1 MPRSAVARV
10 HESAASKTQHV
21 PSDTSELQYAVEQL
35 LPRLRMAVIFGG
47 DKGAP
52 GSVLYPSQNS
62 RSWKSYEA
70 VAEDIAAALRRIG
83 FRHVELIPED
93 MSLGDRLRRSGVHMA
108 WLNSGGVQGYN
119 SAAHA
124 PAMLEMLGIP
134 YVGHDPLSA
143 TTLDNK
149 HAFKREAVCA
159 GLPTAAFST
168 WHMARG
174 AFRPDINSRFNLA
187 FGSYPG
193 PFIVKPVS
201 GRASLHVHVVPDRQ
215 GLSDAVAEVYEQT
228 GNLVLIEKYLPG
240 REFCIAVAGATTA
253 RDGMLWRGREP
264 FAFGALERTLG
275 PDELIFTSM
284 DTRPITANRFKNVE
298 QREQELWVAIHSLAR
313 EVFLEFN
320 LGSLIRIDLR
330 ADENGKL
337 HILEANPKPDLKY
350 PSAGVTSL
358 VSAGLAQTGLGYDD
372 LILSLFADRLDYL
385 LRHRRG
391 SIKHIADLIDATT
404 SAFPQQKS
412 SGALSDDDTDTMVR
426 LLKGKAREMRMHE
439 HS

>member
-1 MPRSAVARV
+1 MPRSAAARAQ
-10 HESAASKTQHV
+10 ESAVSQTHV
-21 PSDTSELQYAVEQL
+21 PSDTSELQRTVEQL
-35 LPRLRMAVIFGG
+35 LSRLRMAVIFGG
-47 DKGAP
+47 NKGTP
-52 GSVLYPSQNS
+52 GSVVYQSQNS

-70 VAEDIAAALRRIG
+70 VAEDIAASLRRIG

-93 MSLGDRLRRSGVHMA
+93 MGLGDRLRRSGVHMA
-108 WLNSGGVQGYN
+108 WLNTGGVQGYN

-124 PAMLEMLGIP
+124 PALLEMLGIP

-174 AFRPDINSRFNLA
+174 AFRPDINSRFHHA
-187 FGSYPG
+187 FRDYQG

-215 GLSDAVAEVYEQT
+215 SLPDAVAEVYEQT
-228 GNLVLIEKYLPG
+228 GNLVLIEKYLSG
-240 REFCIAVAGATTA
+240 REFCIAVAGPMTA

-264 FAFGALERTLG
+264 FAFGALERTFA

-284 DTRPITANRFKNVE
+284 DHRPITASRFKNVE
-298 QREQELWVAIHSLAR
+298 QREQDLWVAIHSLAR

-330 ADENGKL
+330 ADETGKL
-337 HILEANPKPDLKY
+337 YILEANPKPDLKY
-350 PSAGVTSL
+350 PAAGVTSL

-372 LILSLFADRLDYL
+372 LILSLFADRLDFL
-385 LRHRRG
+385 MRHRRS
-391 SIKHIADLIDATT
+391 SINHIAELLDAPTPDLMP
-404 SAFPQQKS
+404 SKP
-412 SGALSDDDTDTMVR
+412 GAALTEADTDTMVR
-426 LLKGKAREMRMHE
+426 LLHSKAREMRLHE

>member
-1 MPRSAVARV
+1 MPRSALARAQEGVAV
-10 HESAASKTQHV
+10 KTQV
-21 PSDTSELQYAVEQL
+21 APSDTSELQRSIEQL
-35 LPRLRMAVIFGG
+35 YSKMRMAVIFGG
-47 DKGAP
+47 DKSAP
-52 GSVLYPSQNS
+52 GSVVYQSQNS

-70 VAEDIAAALRRIG
+70 VAEDIAASLRRIG

-93 MSLGDRLRRSGVHMA
+93 MSLGERLQRASIHMA

-124 PAMLEMLGIP
+124 PAMLEMMGIP

-168 WHMARG
+168 WNMARG
-174 AFRPDINSRFNLA
+174 PFRPDINSRFQQA
-187 FGSYPG
+187 FRDYPG

-201 GRASLHVHVVPDRQ
+201 GRASLHVHVIPDRQ
-215 GLSDAVAEVYEQT
+215 SLPDAVAEVYEQT
-228 GNLVLIEKYLPG
+228 GNLVLIEKYLAG
-240 REFCIAVAGATTA
+240 REFCIAVAGAMTA
-253 RDGMLWRGREP
+253 RDGMLWRGKEP
-264 FAFGALERTLG
+264 FAFGALERTFA

-284 DTRPITANRFKNVE
+284 DHRPITASRFKNVE
-298 QREQELWVAIHSLAR
+298 QREQELWVAIHALAR

-330 ADENGKL
+330 ADQAGKL
-337 HILEANPKPDLKY
+337 HILEANPKPDLKF
-350 PSAGVTSL
+350 PAAGVTSL

-372 LILSLFADRLDYL
+372 LILSLFADRLDNL
-385 LRHRRG
+385 LRHRRS
-391 SIKHIADLIDATT
+391 SINHIVDLIDAP
-404 SAFPQQKS
+404 AELPQP
-412 SGALSDDDTDTMVR
+412 GAALTDADTDAMVR
-426 LLKGKAREMRMHE
+426 MLNSKAREMRLHE